1 VVKVNRLFEISELVN
16 DNANMLDIV
25 KFEIQKEFF
34 TNSKLETL
42 IDRSIKNVKYVIENL
57 NTISEELLKIKKG
70 LKNV

>member
-1 VVKVNRLFEISELVN
+1 MNRLFEISELVN